1 MFDSTTVAIDQAKRV
16 FQVAVMDEHGVIR
29 AERRV
34 SRERLPSVVGQWPGA
49 TVALEACGGAHHWGR
64 VFQAAGHPVRLL
76 PAHAVAAYATPGRKD
91 DRRDAAAI
99 AEAASRPQVRAI
111 RVKTE
116 AQQDVQSQQRMLGLL
131 TRQRTQTINTV
142 RGLLAEYGI
151 VLPKGASAFQR
162 RYAELADT
170 PAWQALSAD
179 LRAQFNA
186 LCAHVRDLDARIA
199 AAQAR
204 LREAVAA
211 DAEARRLTSVPGVGP
226 TIAAATRAAIGDG
239 GQFQTGRG
247 FAAWLGLTPRLHA
260 SGTQRRLGRITRR
273 GNAELRTLF
282 VNGAQALLKSIQRKG
297 AGPTDRLRQWAAR
310 LVRRKSWTQ
319 AVVAVANKL
328 ARIVWAVL
336 TSARPYAA
344 AGA

>member
-1 MFDSTTVAIDQAKRV
+1 MSEYTTVAIDQAKRV
-16 FQVAVMDEHGVIR
+16 FQVAVMDSNGVIQ
-29 AERRV
+29 AEERV
-34 SRERLPSVVGQWPGA
+34 GRKRLASVVEQWPGA

-76 PAHAVAAYATPGRKD
+76 PAHAVAAYTTPGRKD

-99 AEAASRPQVRAI
+99 AEAANRPQVRAI
-111 RVKTE
+111 PVKTQ
-116 AQQDVQSQQRMLGLL
+116 AQQDVQSQQRMLSIL
-131 TRQRTQTINTV
+131 TRQRTQTINAV

-151 VLPKGASAFQR
+151 VLPQGASAFQR
-162 RYAELADT
+162 RYAELAET
-170 PAWQALSAD
+170 PAWQALSAE
-179 LRAQFNA
+179 LRAQFDA
-186 LCAHVRDLDARIA
+186 MYAHVRDLDARIA
-199 AAQAR
+199 AAKKR
-204 LREAVAA
+204 LRAAVAA
-211 DAEARRLTSVPGVGP
+211 DADARRLTGIPGVGP

-273 GNAELRTLF
+273 GNRELRTLF
-282 VNGAQALLKSIQRKG
+282 VNGAQALLKAVHDNG
-297 AGPTDRLRQWAAR
+297 AGASDRLRQWAAR
-310 LVRRKSWTQ
+310 LIRRKTWTQ

-336 TSARPYAA
+336 TSGRAYAA